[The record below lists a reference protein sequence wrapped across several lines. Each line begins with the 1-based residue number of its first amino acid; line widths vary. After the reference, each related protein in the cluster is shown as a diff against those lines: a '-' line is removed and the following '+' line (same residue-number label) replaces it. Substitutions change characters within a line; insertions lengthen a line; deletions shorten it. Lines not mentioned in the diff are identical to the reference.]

1 MSREEES
8 PSSVEALLCHSMYL
22 PGFGALRASKHA
34 FQSGISSHTHPIR
47 WWPSVIPFHSIFPRG
62 SVASSSSSSNDD
74 KVGRSRMRVAAAE
87 NRNGRRTFATTTT
100 NRMLHYD
107 NLINIYVIIGRLN
120 MNCCR
125 TSDHDFLLAKRLLL
139 RSIWQGAASSSGGN
153 HNQLKTIIEIS
164 SHLGPPPHTKRQL
177 SRRMCTE

>member
-1 MSREEES
+1 MPFHVS
-8 PSSVEALLCHSMYL
+8 ALNS
-22 PGFGALRASKHA
+22 FGALRASKHA

-62 SVASSSSSSNDD
+62 SVASSSSHDD

-87 NRNGRRTFATTTT
+87 NRNGRRTFATATT

-139 RSIWQGAASSSGGN
+139 RWIWQGAASSSGGN